1 MTITA
6 EQLPMKVSQCA
17 RALGV
22 SVSTMGRMIKAG
34 CVRVSN
40 EKPRKVVEVLFP
52 GTLTAANWRR
62 ELAKHTTSLRPGT
75 YGFTEDGRLDVLIGT
90 EVVSIPCGETVM
102 AFHEAKARIEQLA
115 AQR

>member
-6 EQLPMKVSQCA
+6 EQLPMKISQCA

-22 SVSTMGRMIKAG
+22 SVSTMGRMIKTG
-34 CVRVSN
+34 CVRVN
-40 EKPRKVVEVLFP
+40 DGKPRKVVAVLFP

-62 ELAKHTTSLRPGT
+62 ELAKHANALRPGT

-90 EVVSIPCGETVM
+90 EVVSIPRGDTVD
-102 AFHEAKARIEQLA
+102 AFN
-115 AQR
+115 